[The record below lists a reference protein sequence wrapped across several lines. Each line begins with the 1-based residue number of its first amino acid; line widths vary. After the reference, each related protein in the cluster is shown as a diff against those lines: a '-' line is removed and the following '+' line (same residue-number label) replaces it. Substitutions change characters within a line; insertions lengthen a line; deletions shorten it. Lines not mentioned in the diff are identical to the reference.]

1 LTAIAALAWA
11 RLRYRPLRWLLVA
24 VGVALATALPVLAQ
38 ASAHTVAA
46 RAVAYGVS
54 QLDPGDRSL
63 LATISGIALPPSQLA
78 AMDTTARQQLATL
91 TATAPRAEMLFHRLA
106 DRAGSDYLLGA
117 ADNLGSGVRIT
128 SGRRPQICTP
138 THCEVVVVGNGT
150 PDLQPAL
157 GLVIVGRAV
166 VTDPLLFG
174 GPFDPGHDSPL
185 LVANGTSAAAQL
197 EALSEFQR
205 QYAWVAPVD
214 LDRVRDLGVGPY
226 LARSAT
232 ADDNL
237 ARRWNGM
244 QLTAPDSVLSDQQA
258 RAELSTRRFALLSG
272 SAIALLLGFAAVG
285 AIGLRRDDAA
295 VATLLRRR
303 GVGRGRIVALT
314 MLESAAPVIVGTVAG
329 VLAGALVSAIGALG
343 DPTAAALAAVRS
355 GLPLVVVGAIV
366 SWLLIVAVRSWPDTA
381 RASFAW
387 RIVEAIVVAGIAVAG
402 LALARGAVSAGAL
415 NGGTDPLLAS
425 LPIIAVVCG
434 GLLIGRAWPALAV
447 IGTRLLPRSFLAGR
461 IGIGGAVRRPLRPVA
476 TAAFLAA
483 ATGCAVF
490 AAAYQATLHQG
501 AAEQAAFAVPL
512 DATVKVGT
520 TLVNPLSVGAAA
532 DFAGLAP
539 GTSVHSVLR
548 TSSSVRRSAAES
560 SAAQVVGI
568 DPAALTSIPSW
579 NDEVG
584 AGNAAAVATALRP
597 TGSATPTGSGTSTA
611 NGTMPGML
619 VPTGTTSLSLP
630 VSGDHSQI
638 IVTAWMR
645 TPDGRDIPVPL
656 SDDGIH
662 LTGTVPP
669 AAAGATL
676 FAFDVDESGHL
687 NTIQQ
692 HHFGEGASSQAVLA
706 GTVHLGI
713 PSLAGASWQD
723 WGSSGARATFVSGT
737 LTVAYQFTGQS
748 IVVHAGAS
756 VTAQPIPVM
765 VDPSTAAAASG
776 GILSLVVDANAPIPA
791 RVVAIAP
798 RFPTVGAHFV
808 VADATALANVLDTR
822 EPGTGGVTELW
833 LSGPSDALAASLASS
848 PYDQLAVEFRQDRQ
862 HGLATD
868 PLAVGAARLLTTDA
882 LIGVLVAVLAVL
894 LLVVAERRDEAAE
907 QYAWESDGV
916 RPATLRRSMFARA
929 AAVVVVAVPGGLLV
943 GLALS
948 AITTR
953 FVSVTAVG
961 SVPQPPLTLAVG
973 APWALAV
980 IGGGVVVG
988 LLAALAIVSSSL
1000 REPLPRRPEEVLL

>member
-1 LTAIAALAWA
+1 MTAIVALAQA
-11 RLRYRPLRWLLVA
+11 RLRYRPQRWLLVA

-63 LATISGIALPPSQLA
+63 LATISGIAIPPSQLA
-78 AMDTTARQQLATL
+78 AMDSTARGQLATL
-91 TATAPRAEMLFHRLA
+91 TATPPRAEMLFHRLA
-106 DRAGSDYLLGA
+106 DRAGADYLLGA
-117 ADNLGSGVRIT
+117 ADDLGSGVRIT
-128 SGRRPQICTP
+128 SGRLPRTCTP

-150 PDLQPAL
+150 PDLQPVL

-166 VTDPLLFG
+166 VRDPLLFG

-197 EALSEFQR
+197 TALSEFQR

-214 LDRVRDLGVGPY
+214 LNRVRDLGVGPY
-226 LARSAT
+226 LSRSAK
-232 ADDNL
+232 AGDNL

-295 VATLLRRR
+295 VAALLRRR
-303 GVGRGRIVALT
+303 GVGRGRVVALT
-314 MLESAAPVIVGTVAG
+314 MLESAVPVVVGTVIG
-329 VLAGALVSAIGALG
+329 VLAGAVVSAIGALG
-343 DPTAAALAAVRS
+343 DATSAALAAVRS
-355 GLPLVVVGAIV
+355 GLPLVIVGAVV

-381 RASFAW
+381 RSSVAW
-387 RIVEAIVVAGIAVAG
+387 RIVEGVVVAGIAVAG
-402 LALARGAVSAGAL
+402 LALARGAVSASAL

-425 LPIIAVVCG
+425 LPIIAVICG
-434 GLLIGRAWPALAV
+434 GLLVGRAWPALAV
-447 IGTRLLPRSFLAGR
+447 FGTRILPRSFLAGR
-461 IGIGGAVRRPLRPVA
+461 IGVGGAVRRPLRPVA

-501 AAEQAAFAVPL
+501 AAEQAAFTVPL

-520 TLVNPLSVGAAA
+520 TLVNPLSVGTTA
-532 DFAGLAP
+532 DFSRLAP
-539 GTSVHSVLR
+539 GTTVHPVLR
-548 TSSSVRRSAAES
+548 ASSSVRRSAAES
-560 SAAQVVGI
+560 SAAEVLGV
-568 DPAALTSIPSW
+568 DPTALTSIPSW

-584 AGNAAAVATALRP
+584 AGNPATVAAALRP
-597 TGSATPTGSGTSTA
+597 TGGTL
-611 NGTMPGML
+611 PGMH

-638 IVTAWMR
+638 IVTAWLR
-645 TPDGRDIPVPL
+645 TADGRDIPVPL
-656 SDDGIH
+656 SDNGTH
-662 LTGTVPP
+662 LTGAVP
-669 AAAGATL
+669 AAGIGATL
-676 FAFDVDESGHL
+676 FALDVDETGHL

-706 GTVHLGI
+706 GTVKIGMPALG
-713 PSLAGASWQD
+713 GASWQD
-723 WGSSGARATFVSGT
+723 WGSTGARVTIAGGT

-756 VTAQPIPVM
+756 AAEQPIAVIA
-765 VDPSTAAAASG
+765 DASTAAAASG
-776 GILSLVVDANAPIPA
+776 GLLSLVVDANAPIPA
-791 RVVAIAP
+791 RVVAVAQ
-798 RFPTVGAHFV
+798 RFPTLGAHFV
-808 VADATALANVLDTR
+808 VADAGTLANVLDAR
-822 EPGTGGVTELW
+822 EPGSGGVTELW
-833 LSGPSDALAASLASS
+833 LSGPSGPLAASLARS
-848 PYDQLAVEFRQDRQ
+848 PYDQLAVQFRRDRQ
-862 HGLATD
+862 SALATD

-882 LIGVLVAVLAVL
+882 VIGVLVAVLAVL

-953 FVSVTAVG
+953 FVAVTAVG
-961 SVPQPPLTLAVG
+961 SVPEPPLTLAVG

-980 IGGGVVVG
+980 IGGGVLVG
-988 LLAALAIVSSSL
+988 LLAALAIAGSSL
-1000 REPLPRRPEEVLL
+1000 REPLPRRPDEVLL

>member
-1 LTAIAALAWA
+1 LTAIAALARA

-63 LATISGIALPPSQLA
+63 LATISGIAIPPAQLA
-78 AMDTTARQQLATL
+78 AMDNTARAQLATL

-106 DRAGSDYLLGA
+106 DRSGADYLLGA
-117 ADNLGSGVRIT
+117 ADDLGSGVRIT
-128 SGRRPQICTP
+128 SGRLPATCTP

-214 LDRVRDLGVGPY
+214 LERVRDLGVGPY
-226 LARSAT
+226 LSRSAK

-295 VATLLRRR
+295 IATLLRRR
-303 GVGRGRIVALT
+303 GVGRGRVVALT
-314 MLESAAPVIVGTVAG
+314 MLESAVPVVVGTVVG

-343 DPTAAALAAVRS
+343 DATSAAEAAVRS
-355 GLPLVVVGAIV
+355 GLPLIIVGAVV

-381 RASFAW
+381 RASVAW
-387 RIVEAIVVAGIAVAG
+387 RVVEAVVVAGIAVAG
-402 LALARGAVSAGAL
+402 LALARGAVSATAL

-434 GLLIGRAWPALAV
+434 GLLVGRAWPALAV
-447 IGTRLLPRSFLAGR
+447 IGTRVLPRSFLAGR
-461 IGIGGAVRRPLRPVA
+461 IGVGGAVRRPLRPVA

-501 AAEQAAFAVPL
+501 AAEQAAFTVPL
-512 DATVKVGT
+512 DATVTVGT
-520 TLVNPLSVGAAA
+520 TLVNPLSVGTTA

-539 GTSVHSVLR
+539 GTTVYPVMR
-548 TSSSVRRSAAES
+548 ASSSVRRSAAES
-560 SAAQVVGI
+560 SAAQVLGV

-579 NDEVG
+579 DDEVG
-584 AGNAAAVATALRP
+584 AGNPASAAAALRS
-597 TGSATPTGSGTSTA
+597 TGAGTL
-611 NGTMPGML
+611 PGL
-619 VPTGTTSLSLP
+619 RIPGGTTSLSLP
-630 VSGDHSQI
+630 VSGDHSEI
-638 IVTAWMR
+638 IVSAWLR
-645 TPDGRDIPVPL
+645 TPDGRDIAVPL
-656 SDDGIH
+656 SDNGTH
-662 LTGTVPP
+662 LTGVVP
-669 AAAGATL
+669 AAGIGATL
-676 FAFDVDESGHL
+676 FALDVDETGHL

-706 GTVHLGI
+706 GTVHIGL
-713 PSLAGASWQD
+713 PTLAGASWQD
-723 WGSSGARATFVSGT
+723 WGSSGARATVAGST

-748 IVVHAGAS
+748 IVVRAGAS
-756 VTAQPIPVM
+756 VQAQPIPVM

-776 GILSLVVDANAPIPA
+776 GLLSLVVDANAPIPA
-791 RVVAIAP
+791 RVVAVAP

-808 VADATALANVLDTR
+808 IADAGALANVLDAR
-822 EPGTGGVTELW
+822 EPGSGGVSELW
-833 LSGPSDALAASLASS
+833 LSGPPGQLAASLARS
-848 PYDQLAVEFRQDRQ
+848 PYDQLATEFRQDRQ
-862 HGLATD
+862 RALATD

-882 LIGVLVAVLAVL
+882 VIGVLVAVLAVL

-953 FVSVTAVG
+953 FVAVTAVG

-980 IGGGVVVG
+980 IGGGVVLG
-988 LLAALAIVSSSL
+988 LLAALAIAGSSL

>member
-1 LTAIAALAWA
+1 MAAIATFALA

-38 ASAHTVAA
+38 ASAHSVAA

-63 LATISGIALPPSQLA
+63 LATISGIAIPPAQLA
-78 AMDTTARQQLATL
+78 AMDDTARQQLATL
-91 TATAPRAEMLFHRLA
+91 TATPPRAEMLFHRLA
-106 DRAGSDYLLGA
+106 DRAGADYLLGA

-128 SGRRPQICTP
+128 SGRLPQTCTP

-150 PDLQPAL
+150 PALQPGL

-166 VTDPLLFG
+166 ITDPLLFG

-185 LVANGTSAAAQL
+185 LVADGTSATAQL

-214 LDRVRDLGVGPY
+214 LTRVRDLGVGPY
-226 LARSAT
+226 LSRSAT

-303 GVGRGRIVALT
+303 GVGRGRVVALT
-314 MLESAAPVIVGTVAG
+314 MLESAVPVVVGTVVG
-329 VLAGALVSAIGALG
+329 VLAGAAVSASGAVG
-343 DPTAAALAAVRS
+343 DPTSAAAAAVRS
-355 GLPLVVVGAIV
+355 GLPLVIIGAVV

-381 RASFAW
+381 RASVAW
-387 RIVEAIVVAGIAVAG
+387 HVVEAVVVAGIAVAG
-402 LALARGAVSAGAL
+402 LALARGAVSADAL

-434 GLLIGRAWPALAV
+434 GLLIGRAWPGLAI
-447 IGTRLLPRSFLAGR
+447 IGTRILPRSFLAGR
-461 IGIGGAVRRPLRPVA
+461 IGVGGAVRRPLRPVA

-501 AAEQAAFAVPL
+501 AAEQAAFMVPL

-520 TLVNPLSVGAAA
+520 TLVSPLSVGTTA
-532 DFAGLAP
+532 DFAGLAS
-539 GTSVHSVLR
+539 GTTVHPVLR
-548 TSSSVRRSAAES
+548 ASSSVRRSAAES
-560 SAAQVVGI
+560 SAAQVLGV
-568 DPAALTSIPSW
+568 DPDALTSIPSW

-584 AGNAAAVATALRP
+584 AGNPAAVAAALRS
-597 TGSATPTGSGTSTA
+597 TGAGTL
-611 NGTMPGML
+611 PGMR
-619 VPTGTTSLSLP
+619 VPAGTTSLSLP
-630 VSGDHSQI
+630 VSGDHSEI
-638 IVTAWMR
+638 IVTAWLR

-656 SDDGIH
+656 SDGGTR
-662 LTGTVPP
+662 LTGAVP
-669 AAAGATL
+669 AAAIGATL
-676 FAFDVDESGHL
+676 FALDVDETGHL

-706 GTVHLGI
+706 GTVHIGMPTLT
-713 PSLAGASWQD
+713 GASWQD
-723 WGSSGARATFVSGT
+723 WGSGGARVTIAGGT

-748 IVVHAGAS
+748 IVVRAGSSAE
-756 VTAQPIPVM
+756 AQPIPVI

-776 GILSLVVDANAPIPA
+776 GLLSLVVDANAPIPV
-791 RVVAIAP
+791 RVVAVAP

-808 VADATALANVLDTR
+808 VADAGALANVLDAR
-822 EPGTGGVTELW
+822 EPGTGGVSELW
-833 LSGPSDALAASLASS
+833 LSGPTDQLASSLARS

-862 HGLATD
+862 TALATD

-882 LIGVLVAVLAVL
+882 VIGVLVAVLAVL

-953 FVSVTAVG
+953 FVAVTAVG

-980 IGGGVVVG
+980 IGGGVVLG
-988 LLAALAIVSSSL
+988 LLAALAIAGSSL
-1000 REPLPRRPEEVLL
+1000 REPLPRRPDEVLL

>member
-1 LTAIAALAWA
+1 MTAIAALARA

-24 VGVALATALPVLAQ
+24 LGVALATALPVLAQ

-63 LATISGIALPPSQLA
+63 LATISGIAIPPSQLA
-78 AMDTTARQQLATL
+78 AMDSTARAQLATL
-91 TATAPRAEMLFHRLA
+91 TATPPRAEMLFHRLA
-106 DRAGSDYLLGA
+106 DRAGADYLLGA
-117 ADNLGSGVRIT
+117 ADDVGSGVRIT
-128 SGRRPQICTP
+128 SGRLPRTCTP

-166 VTDPLLFG
+166 VRDPLLFG

-197 EALSEFQR
+197 TALSEFQR

-226 LARSAT
+226 LSRSAK

-303 GVGRGRIVALT
+303 GVGRGRVVALT
-314 MLESAAPVIVGTVAG
+314 MLESAVPVVVGTVIG
-329 VLAGALVSAIGALG
+329 VLAGAVVSAIGALG
-343 DPTAAALAAVRS
+343 DPTSAALAAVRS
-355 GLPLVVVGAIV
+355 GLPLVFVGAVV
-366 SWLLIVAVRSWPDTA
+366 SWMLIVAVRSWPDTA
-381 RASFAW
+381 RSSVAW
-387 RIVEAIVVAGIAVAG
+387 RIVEAVVVAGIAVAG
-402 LALARGAVSAGAL
+402 LALARGAVSAAVL

-425 LPIIAVVCG
+425 LPIIAVICG
-434 GLLIGRAWPALAV
+434 GLLVGRAWPALAV
-447 IGTRLLPRSFLAGR
+447 VGTRILPRSFLAGR
-461 IGIGGAVRRPLRPVA
+461 IGVGGAVRRPLRPVA

-501 AAEQAAFAVPL
+501 AAEQAAFTVPL

-520 TLVNPLSVGAAA
+520 TLVNPLSVGTAA
-532 DFAGLAP
+532 DFSRLAP
-539 GTSVHSVLR
+539 GTTVHPVLR
-548 TSSSVRRSAAES
+548 ASSSVRRSAAES
-560 SAAQVVGI
+560 SAAEVLGV
-568 DPAALTSIPSW
+568 DPTALTSIPSW

-584 AGNAAAVATALRP
+584 GGNPATVAAGLRATGGTL
-597 TGSATPTGSGTSTA
+597 SG
-611 NGTMPGML
+611 MH

-630 VSGDHSQI
+630 VSGDHRQI
-638 IVTAWMR
+638 IVTAWLR
-645 TPDGRDIPVPL
+645 TPDGRDIPVQL
-656 SDDGIH
+656 SDNGTQ
-662 LTGTVPP
+662 LTGAVP
-669 AAAGATL
+669 AAGIGATL
-676 FAFDVDESGHL
+676 FALDVDETGHL

-706 GTVHLGI
+706 GTVKIGM
-713 PSLAGASWQD
+713 PALAGASWQD
-723 WGSSGARATFVSGT
+723 WGSTGARVTVAGGT

-756 VTAQPIPVM
+756 AEEQPIPVIA
-765 VDPSTAAAASG
+765 DSSTAAAASG
-776 GILSLVVDANAPIPA
+776 GLLSLVVDANAPIPA
-791 RVVAIAP
+791 RVVAVAQ

-808 VADATALANVLDTR
+808 VADAGTLANVLDAR
-822 EPGTGGVTELW
+822 EPGSGGVTELW
-833 LSGPSDALAASLASS
+833 LSGPPGPLAASLARS
-848 PYDQLAVEFRQDRQ
+848 PYDQLAVQFRRDRQ
-862 HGLATD
+862 SALATD

-882 LIGVLVAVLAVL
+882 VIGVLVAVLAVL

-953 FVSVTAVG
+953 FVAVTAVG
-961 SVPQPPLTLAVG
+961 SVPEPPLTLAVG

-980 IGGGVVVG
+980 IGGGVLVG
-988 LLAALAIVSSSL
+988 LLAALAIAGSSL